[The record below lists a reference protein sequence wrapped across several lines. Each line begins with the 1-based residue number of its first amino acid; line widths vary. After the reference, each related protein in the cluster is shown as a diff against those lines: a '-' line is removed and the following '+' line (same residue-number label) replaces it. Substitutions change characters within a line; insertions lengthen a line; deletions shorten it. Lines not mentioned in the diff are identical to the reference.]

1 MVDVV
6 EPDQSYHDEVD
17 GNDVVQQRGHYQNQ
31 NAGDKGD
38 ERRDVG
44 GEPFQVSKSGWT
56 TAPAG
61 ATTDK
66 AAAKQKK
73 AEDAKMKK
81 QRTADCTKQAKE
93 QKMTGAARTK
103 FMKDCTSKM

>member
-1 MVDVV
+1 MSRITYALSAAVLATTL
-6 EPDQSYHDEVD
+6 SL
-17 GNDVVQQRGHYQNQ
+17 G
-31 NAGDKGD
+31 
-38 ERRDVG
+38 
-44 GEPFQVSKSGWT
+44 VSFAQTPAPTT

-66 AAAKQKK
+66 K
-73 AEDAKMKK
+73 AEEAKMKK

-103 FMKDCTSKM
+103 IMNDCTSKM

>member
-1 MVDVV
+1 MSRITYALSAAVLATTL
-6 EPDQSYHDEVD
+6 SL
-17 GNDVVQQRGHYQNQ
+17 G
-31 NAGDKGD
+31 
-38 ERRDVG
+38 
-44 GEPFQVSKSGWT
+44 VSFAQTAAPT

-73 AEDAKMKK
+73 AEEVKMKK

>member
-1 MVDVV
+1 MSRITYALSAAVLATTL
-6 EPDQSYHDEVD
+6 SL
-17 GNDVVQQRGHYQNQ
+17 G
-31 NAGDKGD
+31 
-38 ERRDVG
+38 
-44 GEPFQVSKSGWT
+44 VSFAQTPAPTT

-73 AEDAKMKK
+73 AEEAKMKK

-93 QKMTGAARTK
+93 QNMTGTARTK
-103 FMKDCTSKM
+103 FMKDCTSKK